1 MSEQQFAGRVALVT
15 GGGSGIGQAIA
26 LAFAARGTA
35 VALCDIDPD
44 GGAETVRLIEQ
55 AGSVG
60 FFQEVDVTDSTA
72 VEGFV
77 TAVYQQFGRLD
88 FAVNNA
94 GIEGSNGRKITQY
107 DHEMFARIMD
117 INVNGVWHSLRAEIP
132 LMAQQGHGVI
142 VNIASIAGLLA
153 MPRNAA
159 YAASKHAVIGLTRSA
174 ALEYIRQGIR
184 INAVCPGYTD
194 TPMVARGFTQNPVM
208 AEQLV
213 NMIPAR
219 RLGKP
224 EEIAGAV
231 MYLCSDEAAFM
242 VGQTMVLD
250 GGIEA
255 A

>member
-1 MSEQQFAGRVALVT
+1 MSKQFAGKVALIT
-15 GGGSGIGQAIA
+15 GGGSGIGRAIS

-35 VALCDIDPD
+35 VAIGDIDPE
-44 GGAETVRLIEQ
+44 GGAETVRLIEER
-55 AGSVG
+55 GSDG
-60 FFQEVDVTDSTA
+60 FFQVVDVTDSTA
-72 VEGFV
+72 VEEFV
-77 TAVYQQFGRLD
+77 TAVYRQFGRLD

-107 DHEMFARIMD
+107 DQEMFARVMD
-117 INVNGVWHSLRAEIP
+117 INVNGVWHSLRAELP
-132 LMAQQGHGVI
+132 FMEQQGHGVI

-159 YAASKHAVIGLTRSA
+159 YAASKHAVIGLTRSV
-174 ALEYIRQGIR
+174 ALEYIRKGIR
-184 INAVCPGYTD
+184 INAVCPGYTN
-194 TPMVARGFTQNPVM
+194 TPMVERGFAQNPVM
-208 AEQLV
+208 GEQLV

-250 GGIEA
+250 GGIQA